1 MSSPDIASILRD
13 NIDKI
18 PPVSAHHWNV
28 ANHIMDCRTEK
39 LGGHILKCDH
49 CGHKINLYNSCRDRH
64 CPQCQSLAK
73 VKWLKQRKQELIPV
87 QYFHVVFTV
96 PDILN
101 PVFLCNPRTMYNLLF
116 QSVKETLLEMAGNPD
131 NIGAD
136 IGFISIL
143 HTWGQNLNLH
153 PHIHCIVP
161 GGGFDQEKSWV
172 NCKRNFFMSVI
183 KLSAKFRGK
192 FLALLSQLYTAKE
205 LSFSGKYEPLS
216 SSRNFKTL
224 IDKLYK
230 KSWVVFSKE
239 TVQKPESILDYLGK
253 YVYRIAISNDRI
265 LSLKDGKVFF
275 RWKDYKH
282 ESKKKT
288 MSLDIAEFIR
298 RFLLHVLPPRFVK
311 VRFCGLLANRN
322 KKDTMQLLHEMMICQ
337 DKAGPEDSE
346 EPDTWEEVF
355 LEATGIDM
363 TLCPECRKGHFL
375 KDKIILPGGRVYD
388 LPVGFD
394 SS

>member
-1 MSSPDIASILRD
+1 MNSPDIASILRD
-13 NIDKI
+13 NVDSI
-18 PPVSAHHWNV
+18 PPVSKHHWKV
-28 ANHIMDCRTEK
+28 INHIMDCRTEK

-64 CPQCQSLAK
+64 CPACQSLAK
-73 VKWLKQRKQELIPV
+73 VKWLNNRKKELIPV

-96 PDILN
+96 PDSLN
-101 PVFLCNPRTMYNLLF
+101 PVFLCNERTMYNLLF
-116 QSVKETLLEMAGNPD
+116 LTTKETLLEMAGNPD

-161 GGGFDQEKSWV
+161 GGGFNHEKNWI
-172 NCKRNFFMSVI
+172 NCKKNFFISVK
-183 KLSAKFRGK
+183 KLSAKFSGK
-192 FLALLSQLYTAKE
+192 FLDLVSALYASKE
-205 LSFSGKYEPLS
+205 LSFYGQFEHLS
-216 SSRNFKTL
+216 DPRNFKRL
-224 IDKLYK
+224 MDKLYK
-230 KSWVVFSKE
+230 KKWVVFSKE

-253 YVYRIAISNDRI
+253 YVYRIAISNQRI
-265 LSLKDGKVFF
+265 LSVKHGKVYF

-288 MSLDIAEFIR
+288 MALDIEEFIR
-298 RFLLHVLPPRFVK
+298 RFLLHVLPERFVK
-311 VRFCGLLANRN
+311 VRFYGLLANRN
-322 KKDTMQLLHEMMICQ
+322 KKDNLELLQEMFSC
-337 DKAGPEDSE
+337 KKPEPEESDS
-346 EPDTWEEVF
+346 PDTWEEVF

-363 TLCPECRKGHFL
+363 TLCPECRKGHFQ
-375 KDKIILPGGRVYD
+375 KDKIILPVGRVYE
-388 LPVGFD
+388 LSAGFD

>member
-1 MSSPDIASILRD
+1 MKSPTIGSIFRD
-13 NIDKI
+13 NIEKI
-18 PPVSAHHWNV
+18 PKVSAHIWKV
-28 ANHIMDCRTEK
+28 ANRIMDCRTEK
-39 LGGHILKCDH
+39 LGGHILQCDH
-49 CGHKINLYNSCRDRH
+49 CGHNVNLYNSCRDRH

-73 VKWLKQRKQELIPV
+73 VKWLNNRKKELIPV
-87 QYFHVVFTV
+87 QYFHMVFTV
-96 PDILN
+96 PDFLN
-101 PVFLCNPRTMYNLLF
+101 PVFLYNKRTMYNLLF
-116 QSVKETLLEMAGNPD
+116 RSVKETLLEVAGNPD

-161 GGGFDQEKSWV
+161 GGGFNPEKHWI
-172 NCKRNFFMSVI
+172 NCKKNFFLSVK

-192 FLALLSQLYTAKE
+192 FLALLSGLYQ
-205 LSFSGKYEPLS
+205 SGKLTFTGKYAHLS
-216 SSRNFKTL
+216 HDKHFKALT
-224 IDKLYK
+224 DKLYK

-239 TVQKPESILDYLGK
+239 TVRKPETILDYLGK

-265 LSLKDGKVFF
+265 LSVKDGKVCF

-288 MSLDIAEFIR
+288 MSLDTAEFIR
-298 RFLLHVLPPRFVK
+298 RFLLHVLPERFVK
-311 VRFCGLLANRN
+311 VRFFGLLANRN
-322 KKDTMQLLHEMMICQ
+322 KKDNLQLLQELFECE
-337 DKAGPEDSE
+337 KREPEQSEKNDS
-346 EPDTWEEVF
+346 WEEVF

-363 TLCPECRKGHFL
+363 TLCPECRKGHL
-375 KDKIILPGGRVYD
+375 RKEKPILPIRRIYKFTT
-388 LPVGFD
+388 GFD

>member
-1 MSSPDIASILRD
+1 MTRPDIASIFRD
-13 NIDKI
+13 NIDKF
-18 PPVSAHHWNV
+18 PNTSKHHWKV
-28 ANHIMDCRTEK
+28 INHIMDCRTEK
-39 LGGHILKCDH
+39 LGGHLLKCDH
-49 CGHKINLYNSCRDRH
+49 CGHNINLYNSCRDRH

-73 VKWLKQRKQELIPV
+73 VKWLNNRKKELIPV

-96 PDILN
+96 PDLLN
-101 PVFLCNPRTMYNLLF
+101 PVFLFNKRTMYNLLF
-116 QSVKETLLEMAGNPD
+116 RSVKETLLEVAGNPD

-143 HTWGQNLNLH
+143 HTWGQNINLH

-161 GGGFDQEKSWV
+161 GGGFDPEKNWI
-172 NCKRNFFMSVI
+172 NCKKNFFLSVK
-183 KLSAKFRGK
+183 KLSAKFKGK
-192 FLALLSQLYTAKE
+192 FLSLLSKTYASEK
-205 LSFSGKYEPLS
+205 LSFTKEYQHLS
-216 SSRNFKTL
+216 KPRYFKTL
-224 IDKLYK
+224 MDKLYK

-253 YVYRIAISNDRI
+253 YVYRIAISNERI
-265 LSLKDGKVFF
+265 LSVKHGKVYF

-311 VRFCGLLANRN
+311 VRFYGILCNRN
-322 KKDTMQLLHEMMICQ
+322 KKDNLQLLQELLSCE
-337 DKAGPEDSE
+337 KPGSE
-346 EPDTWEEVF
+346 ESESLDTWEDVF
-355 LEATGIDM
+355 LDATGIDM
-363 TLCPECRKGHFL
+363 TLCPECRKGHFQ
-375 KDKIILPGGRVYD
+375 KEKVILPGGRLYE
-388 LPVGFD
+388 LTIGIN